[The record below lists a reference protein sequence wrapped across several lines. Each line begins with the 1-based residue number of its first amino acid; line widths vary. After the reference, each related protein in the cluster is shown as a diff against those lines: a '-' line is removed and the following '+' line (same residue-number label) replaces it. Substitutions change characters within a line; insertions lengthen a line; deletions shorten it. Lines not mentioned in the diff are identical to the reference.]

1 MVQQTVIAIQAANA
15 LKQFESD
22 QSDINAISF
31 HRHLYILYGE
41 CLRIWSIGFIWNL
54 WFATQKSILLCSN
67 GESGVSGRIFF
78 FLLVSIFFLPFLFY
92 LGSFNLI

>member
-67 GESGVSGRIFF
+67 GESGVSGCIFF
-78 FLLVSIFFLPFLFY
+78 SCWFLFFSCRFY
-92 LGSFNLI
+92 FIWVLST